1 MRVVILDGSQFTNQE
16 VFHEIVAQQLDFP
29 HYYGKNLDALWDCL
43 TEVDLPM
50 KLVWRNFSDSQ
61 KFLNEYAHKAAKVF
75 TDAQEELDNFS
86 FEVS

>member
-16 VFHEIVAQQLDFP
+16 VFHEIVSQQLDFP
-29 HYYGKNLDALWDCL
+29 DYYGRNLDALWDCL
-43 TEVDLPM
+43 TEVELPL

-61 KFLNEYAHKAAKVF
+61 KFLHEYADKAVKVF
-75 TDAQEELDNFS
+75 ADAQEELDGFS